1 MDVCRT
7 YRKLSK
13 CFYVNLNIRNFT
25 ATVRGIFNRAPY
37 RVLLY
42 SKDLIGENENSPRF
56 TARGGRKRR
65 LARDRAQRRDRLAS

>member
-1 MDVCRT
+1 MDDVCPT

-13 CFYVNLNIRNFT
+13 CFYVNLNLRYFT
-25 ATVRGIFNRAPY
+25 ATV
-37 RVLLY
+37 Y
-42 SKDLIGENENSPRF
+42 SIVPLTEFYAKDLGENENSPRF